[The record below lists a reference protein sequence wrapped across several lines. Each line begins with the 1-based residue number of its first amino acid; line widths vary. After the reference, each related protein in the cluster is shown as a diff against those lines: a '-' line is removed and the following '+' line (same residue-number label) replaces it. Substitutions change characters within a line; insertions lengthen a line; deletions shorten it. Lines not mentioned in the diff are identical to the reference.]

1 MKGIGSGYTLINY
14 HDEIGKPV
22 CSGEEYT
29 RRLNE
34 LVDVAINKRGE
45 FIAKCGDVD
54 YALGLAISW
63 FFFEFDSEKT
73 KIFSELILRTGFF
86 TFAQKKRVLE
96 TLIKNHPK
104 RYPTLTDEKKK
115 KEFLKKLMSV
125 ITDRNI
131 LAHGELIIDIGENQ
145 ARISFFDASSLTS
158 QTRVLS
164 PEFFQR
170 LQDNISFVNDY
181 CFEYLMFP

>member
-1 MKGIGSGYTLINY
+1 MKGVGSGFTVINY
-14 HDEIGKPV
+14 YDGSGKPLF
-22 CSGEEYT
+22 CEEEYT

-34 LVDVAINKRGE
+34 VSDEAKHKRGE

-54 YALGLAISW
+54 YALGIAISW

-96 TLIKNHPK
+96 SLIKNHSK
-104 RYPTLTDEKKK
+104 RYPTVTDKEKKI
-115 KEFLKKLMSV
+115 FLQKLMNV

-131 LAHGELIIDIGENQ
+131 LAHGELIIDIREEQ
-145 ARISFFDASSLTS
+145 AAITFFDASSLTS
-158 QTRVLS
+158 ETKVLS
-164 PEFFQR
+164 QEFYQR
-170 LQDNISFVNDY
+170 LQENISFVNDY
-181 CFEYLMFP
+181 CFEHLIFP